1 MARVGPQRH
10 RKYIYIYIYIYVCV
24 CVCVCIILG
33 LCLLFEDIIKGTV
46 QSVQTDR
53 FAPPDSLFSAYG
65 VQSDRNMKL
74 STASI

>member
-10 RKYIYIYIYIYVCV
+10 RKYIYIYIYICV
-24 CVCVCIILG
+24 CVCVYNIGIVPVVRG
-33 LCLLFEDIIKGTV
+33 HNKRDRV